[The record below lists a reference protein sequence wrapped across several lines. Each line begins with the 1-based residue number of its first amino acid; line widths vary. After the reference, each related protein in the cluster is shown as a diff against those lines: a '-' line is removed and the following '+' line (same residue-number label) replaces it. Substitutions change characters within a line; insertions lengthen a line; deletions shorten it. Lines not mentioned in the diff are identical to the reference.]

1 MRGNSTKKGIR
12 YSARS
17 PHIQTSPHRF
27 EKLSTRD
34 TWKHG
39 DTLKPNAAIDR
50 PLLGASSMGHT
61 ILVDYHTFEKDVLKL
76 KSDLEALAPVSK
88 ELVDEAKVSVDWL
101 FRPGA
106 SPTEEAIGDTFIDTV
121 NAKDHGGLLKRHRAA
136 FTGHQASHD
145 GCTAKVD
152 AGIYP
157 QEHTPAAGKPDW
169 THIRLFIEFKRQ
181 GTSYDPF
188 DDDDASAPEA
198 HAPSRTAVRN
208 QILDYAR
215 VVHEYQHRV
224 CIYGLFVIGPEYR
237 LMRFDHSGVI
247 ATKKQNYA
255 QNPRQLLSFLAWFD
269 SLTDAGQGLDP
280 TAMLLTKGSRAYAL
294 MDSFA
299 EENTSDMLH
308 DEDTKVDAA
317 PPPSDAQTIPAKA
330 DGPARHTRQQTKAAS
345 AISQIDE
352 SYLDAVE
359 LLDEDPRVF
368 KFVREQFRESLKY
381 DWPRYKLEVG
391 EGKEKR
397 MFLVGKP
404 IWTAFWLFG
413 RGTRGYVAL
422 DVKTRRFVFLK
433 DCWRPFYEGVEPEGR
448 YLEMLN
454 AEAAKDR
461 RIRVPAVIAHGDV
474 PAQVT
479 FTAHYAQHRV
489 AEAKKL
495 IRAHRE
501 TASSTTPSS
510 SDRSVKRDRDANL
523 HSAGDT
529 GGGDDDHTE
538 YRVYTHYRIVFKD
551 VCLPFTAIRSSKQL
565 VRSLFHC
572 ITTHSVAYTKLRL
585 LHRDISAGNVIIR
598 PALSSNMDENGKR
611 TVTWTGI
618 LTDWE
623 LAKIVPQP
631 DASGKRKE
639 IPRQPER
646 TGTWQFMCAAY
657 IMKHP
662 YQPVSVADELESFFH
677 VLLFYAVRLLPHN
690 IADVCLFVTEYFDSF
705 TVADGARRGCSHI
718 KQNSMT
724 QGAIKL
730 SGTVELEF
738 HILVDPSKADA
749 DDPLEDGTSK
759 ADVNDPSKVDVN
771 GSPKVK
777 VAHPYFNKLFKTMLG
792 YFKARYA
799 VLEWKQRKL
808 KALPALKNTPAPSP
822 ISRDTDA
829 EDAPAPRTINRVPN
843 AEPVPPRPSE
853 EDWDLARAL
862 DDHTGILNDFWEA
875 IGHADWPKDD
885 VVEDRLPDNYA
896 PRELML
902 ALERMCAPSF
912 IRTTGMNVDEEDL
925 KDAPARKKRR
935 TDASEPFAPS
945 TAMLPPP
952 GRIAGTSVGESI
964 VTGKTVKGKGRAAKA
979 RSRN

>member
-1 MRGNSTKKGIR
+1 MS
-12 YSARS
+12 
-17 PHIQTSPHRF
+17 HIALVEFDTFERDVLGLGPCHLEDVAGLP
-27 EKLSTRD
+27 EKLT
-34 TWKHG
+34 
-39 DTLKPNAAIDR
+39 
-50 PLLGASSMGHT
+50 
-61 ILVDYHTFEKDVLKL
+61 
-76 KSDLEALAPVSK
+76 
-88 ELVDEAKVSVDWL
+88 
-101 FRPGA
+101 
-106 SPTEEAIGDTFIDTV
+106 
-121 NAKDHGGLLKRHRAA
+121 RAA
-136 FTGHQASHD
+136 KFTFKKVLDDCDSLVEDDIAKQFIAVVNSKTHGRVLQNHAMSF
-145 GCTAKVD
+145 TANRVSRYGYKSMVNV
-152 AGIYP
+152 GLYP
-157 QEHTPAAGKPDW
+157 TQHVPATGQVNWP
-169 THIRLFIEFKRQ
+169 HIRLLIEFERA
-181 GTSYDPF
+181 YCRLDPF
-188 DDDDASAPEA
+188 DDSD
-198 HAPSRTAVRN
+198 PSDPQSGTLSGEMVRD

-215 VVHEYQHRV
+215 VVHEYQHRT
-224 CIYGLFVIGPEYR
+224 CIYSLLVIGPEFR
-237 LMRFDHSGVI
+237 LIRLDNSGIIV
-247 ATKKQNYA
+247 TKKQNYA
-255 QNPRQLLSFLAWFD
+255 ENPRPLFSFLAWFD
-269 SLTDAGQGLDP
+269 SLSDEQQGLDP
-280 TAMLLTKGSRAYAL
+280 TAMLLSRGSRAYQL
-294 MDSFA
+294 MDEFA
-299 EENTSDMLH
+299 IENQSDMSH
-308 DEDTKVDAA
+308 NEGDKVDANTPRPDTSTS
-317 PPPSDAQTIPAKA
+317 PPKP
-330 DGPARHTRQQTKAAS
+330 DGPARNTRQQTKAAA
-345 AISQIDE
+345 AISQLDE

-359 LLDEDPRVF
+359 LVDEDPRVF
-368 KFVREQFRESLKY
+368 KYVRDQSRESLDD
-381 DWPRYKLEVG
+381 DWPRYKLKVRQ
-391 EGKEKR
+391 GKEKR
-397 MFLVGKP
+397 IFLVGKP
-404 IWTAFWLFG
+404 VWTAFWLFG

-422 DVKTRRFVFLK
+422 DVKTRRFTFLK
-433 DCWRPFYEGVEPEGR
+433 DCWRPFHEGVEPEGR

-474 PAQVT
+474 PAQVK

-585 LHRDISAGNVIIR
+585 LHRDISADNVIIR
-598 PALSSNMDENGKR
+598 PALSSNMNENGKR

-646 TGTWQFMCAAY
+646 TGTWQFMSAAY

-690 IADVCLFVTEYFDSF
+690 IADVRLFVTEYFDSF
-705 TVADGARRGCSHI
+705 TVADGARRGCSHF

-738 HILVDPSKADA
+738 HILVDPSKVKVEKGSEMEVDGPSDEAVDDPHKADA

-777 VAHPYFNKLFKTMLG
+777 VAHPYFNKLLKTMLG

-799 VLEWKQRKL
+799 VLEWEQRKL

-829 EDAPAPRTINRVPN
+829 KDAPAPRTINWVPN
-843 AEPVPPRPSE
+843 AEPVPPQPSE

-885 VVEDRLPDNYA
+885 VVEDRLPDSYD

-912 IRTTGMNVDEEDL
+912 IRTTGMNVNEEDL